1 MTKHPFSFAVDG
13 INRDPHLRQSFDS
26 LGGANMI
33 ASRLRF
39 RHKWALSVLA
49 AVLFEASAS
58 LVSAQTPAPTAAQGP
73 AAQAVTIPEWQTAA
87 GGKLSFDV
95 ASIRPTK
102 PDEFTPPNF
111 PLSSDNAYAET
122 AGLFTA
128 DFPLFVYIEFA
139 YKFLPSNE
147 QREAMLAHL
156 PKWVG
161 TENFEIHARATG
173 NPTKDQMRLMMQSL
187 LAERF
192 KLKIHFERKDSP
204 VLAMVLEKP
213 GKTGPNL
220 RPHSEG
226 PRCPDTKSSMIPTT
240 ADVFPPICD
249 AYLANL
255 MPGHPMKLGS
265 RNTTMALIASSLP
278 TVEDFGRPVVD
289 QTGLTGRYDFVLQ
302 WTHEPKGGAPSTP
315 STTEDDSQKIS
326 FQQALKEQLG
336 LKLKAATAPLSV
348 AVVDHIERPSEN

>member
-1 MTKHPFSFAVDG
+1 
-13 INRDPHLRQSFDS
+13 
-26 LGGANMI
+26 MI

-39 RHKWALSVLA
+39 SHGWVLLVLSAL
-49 AVLFEASAS
+49 LFEASAS
-58 LVSAQTPAPTAAQGP
+58 RVSAQTAAPTAAQGP
-73 AAQAVTIPEWQTAA
+73 GAQGVTIPEWQTAA

-102 PDEFTPPNF
+102 PGEFTPPNF

-122 AGLFTA
+122 AGLFNA
-128 DFPLFVYIEFA
+128 DFPLSVYIEFA

-161 TENFEIHARATG
+161 TENFEIHARAAG

-192 KLKIHFERKDSP
+192 KLTIHFEVKEFP

-213 GKTGPNL
+213 GKTGPKL

-226 PRCPDTKSSMIPTT
+226 PPCPDPKAPIAPTGT
-240 ADVFPPICD
+240 DVFPPICD
-249 AYLANL
+249 AYMADF
-255 MPGHPMKLGS
+255 PVVGHPMKLGS
-265 RNTTMALIASSLP
+265 RNTTMDLIASSLP
-278 TVEDFGRPVVD
+278 TVEDLGLPVVD
-289 QTGLTGRYDFVLQ
+289 QTGLTGKYDFVLE
-302 WTHEPKGGAPSTP
+302 WTPEPKGDASSPP
-315 STTEDDSQKIS
+315 PTTVDDSQKTS

-336 LKLKAATAPLSV
+336 LKLKTAIAPLSV
-348 AVVDHIERPSEN
+348 AVVDHVERPSEN